1 MEEKESYGLAG
12 ILDAYADVLGLVSG
26 GISYLLFL
34 TAAVLSG
41 WVTYLS
47 FAVLGVSFLSI
58 AVVAVTFGLSFGLA
72 WFGITILERI
82 ESAHTLQKI
91 PREARASA
99 LLSRRRAGILSGFG
113 WGAAFLVGALAGL
126 YVPQSAFVP
135 VLVGIGV
142 GLGNVLFYIIYRVCV
157 SRTDFRPLV
166 VGAYLL
172 ATTPLYPY
180 VVGLQGLP
188 ELAAFVLLTVNLSAS
203 YLAVSLSYFV
213 EARERVAEVLNA
225 ARG

>member
-1 MEEKESYGLAG
+1 
-12 ILDAYADVLGLVSG
+12 
-26 GISYLLFL
+26 
-34 TAAVLSG
+34 
-41 WVTYLS
+41 
-47 FAVLGVSFLSI
+47 
-58 AVVAVTFGLSFGLA
+58 
-72 WFGITILERI
+72 
-82 ESAHTLQKI
+82 
-91 PREARASA
+91 
-99 LLSRRRAGILSGFG
+99 
-113 WGAAFLVGALAGL
+113 
-126 YVPQSAFVP
+126 
-135 VLVGIGV
+135 
-142 GLGNVLFYIIYRVCV
+142 
-157 SRTDFRPLV
+157 V